1 MYALLNRFLRQQ
13 NGVAATEF
21 ALVTPIFLLMF
32 LSVTELGNMI
42 YYSISIEKGMR
53 SGVTYAA
60 RNHVPLSEEVIVN
73 TISLTRT
80 GAFPS
85 AGAPV
90 LVKGYGME
98 AATVEISTSTFEQ
111 KIEGQGE
118 DIAVTIIKLNVDVPY
133 VALIPGITGGIIG
146 ETPSIKLTH
155 EQAIIGD

>member
-32 LSVTELGNMI
+32 LSVTELGNML

-60 RNHVPLSEEVIVN
+60 RNHVPLSEEVITN

-80 GAFPS
+80 GALPS
-85 AGAPV
+85 ADAPN
-90 LVKGYGME
+90 LVRGYGMDE
-98 AATVEISTSTFEQ
+98 ATVVVSTHEFNQGNIS
-111 KIEGQGE
+111 
-118 DIAVTIIKLNVDVPY
+118 VTVIKLNVDVPY
-133 VALIPGITGGIIG
+133 VALIPGITNEIIG